1 MEKAYSK
8 SAKEKKK
15 TYIEFSN
22 NNIDPFRILSTYKDM
37 KAKANWMVK
46 CWVLTNFLLEIQE
59 HWSHPMLTT
68 TLNLLC
74 RSTLAQP
81 K

>member
-1 MEKAYSK
+1 MEGAYSK
-8 SAKEKKK
+8 SAKAKKK
-15 TYIEFSN
+15 TCIEFVN
-22 NNIDPFRILSTYKDM
+22 NNIEPFRILSTYKDT
-37 KAKANWMVK
+37 KAKANRMVK
-46 CWVLTNFLLEIQE
+46 SWVLTNFLIEIQE

-74 RSTLAQP
+74 GSTLAQP